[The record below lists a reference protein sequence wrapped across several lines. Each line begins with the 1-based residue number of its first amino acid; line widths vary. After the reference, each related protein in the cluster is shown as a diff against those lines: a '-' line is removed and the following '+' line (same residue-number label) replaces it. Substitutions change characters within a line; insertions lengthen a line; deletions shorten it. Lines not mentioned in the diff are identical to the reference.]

1 MQDPKLFDQYAEKDI
16 NFTSLPVGTRI
27 ISIKG
32 ETSDTDS
39 VQDIFT
45 GTHAEGIIFD
55 VLPEQEHC
63 YAVNFPAGVSVFL
76 SPKEVADNSNYL
88 VLRRVIAR
96 FQPQAWVND
105 TAMNID
111 GVCDLDVTDRL
122 LAMSLKHIHLLE
134 NDDYPSDELVHGLTD
149 HVGPHYVEVKDSILE
164 FFAVEKL
171 ADLTEKIL
179 AEQRLH
185 YAAQSSSEKDKLHN
199 VHIYAIVRVK
209 VSNVEAE
216 NHAEAIK
223 KAEDMID
230 LNGLF
235 NRGSDQEFADDIDC
249 FLVDDVG
256 DEEFNHSRW
265 YQKDGV
271 TLMNQPSHTPELP
284 IMNISWTVREA
295 LEQARAALPDVLF
308 AAQEGIDRRII
319 DRINDVLS
327 AVDFSNLELKAVL
340 VDARKA
346 LPIAWDKQG
355 GCSDTLLRSIDSA
368 LQS

>member
-39 VQDIFT
+39 GQDVFT

-55 VLPEQEHC
+55 VLPEQAHC
-63 YAVNFPAGVSVFL
+63 YAVNFPTGVSVFL

-111 GVCDLDVTDRL
+111 GACDLDVTDRL
-122 LAMSLKHIHLLE
+122 LAMPLKHIHLLE
-134 NDDYPSDELVHGLTD
+134 DDDYPSDELVHGLTD

-164 FFAVEKL
+164 FFAVERL
-171 ADLTEKIL
+171 ADITEKIL

-185 YAAQSSSEKDKLHN
+185 YAAQSSSERGKLHN

-249 FLVDDVG
+249 FLVDEVG
-256 DEEFNHSRW
+256 DEEFNVSVYSFH
-265 YQKDGV
+265 
-271 TLMNQPSHTPELP
+271 L
-284 IMNISWTVREA
+284 
-295 LEQARAALPDVLF
+295 
-308 AAQEGIDRRII
+308 
-319 DRINDVLS
+319 
-327 AVDFSNLELKAVL
+327 
-340 VDARKA
+340 
-346 LPIAWDKQG
+346 DKL
-355 GCSDTLLRSIDSA
+355 CRLI
-368 LQS
+368 

>member
-1 MQDPKLFDQYAEKDI
+1 MQDPKLFDQSAEKDI

-39 VQDIFT
+39 GQNVFT
-45 GTHAEGIIFD
+45 GTHAEGIISD
-55 VLPEQEHC
+55 VLPEQVHC
-63 YAVNFPAGVSVFL
+63 YAVNFPTGVSVFL
-76 SPKEVADNSNYL
+76 SPKEVADNSNYI

-122 LAMSLKHIHLLE
+122 LAMPLKHIHLLE
-134 NDDYPSDELVHGLTD
+134 DDDYPSDELVHGLTD

-164 FFAVEKL
+164 FFAVERL
-171 ADLTEKIL
+171 ADITEKIL
-179 AEQRLH
+179 VEQRLH

-209 VSNVEAE
+209 VSNIEAE

-249 FLVDDVG
+249 FLVDEVG

-265 YQKDGV
+265 YQKDGIS
-271 TLMNQPSHTPELP
+271 PAHKHEESSF
-284 IMNISWTVREA
+284 SWTLREA

-308 AAQEGIDRRII
+308 AAQDGIDRRII
-319 DRINDVLS
+319 DRINDALS
-327 AVDFSNLELKAVL
+327 AVDFSDLELKAVL

-355 GCSDTLLRSIDSA
+355 GCSDALLRSIDLA

>member
-1 MQDPKLFDQYAEKDI
+1 MQDPKLFDQSAEKDI

-45 GTHAEGIIFD
+45 GTHAEGIISD
-55 VLPEQEHC
+55 LLPEQEHC
-63 YAVNFPAGVSVFL
+63 YAVNFPKGVSVFL
-76 SPKEVADNSNYL
+76 SPKEVADNRNYV

-134 NDDYPSDELVHGLTD
+134 DDDYPSDKLVHGLTD

-171 ADLTEKIL
+171 TDITEAML

-185 YAAQSSSEKDKLHN
+185 YAAQSSSENVKLHN

-249 FLVDDVG
+249 FLVDEVG
-256 DEEFNHSRW
+256 EEEFHIVAGIRRMAFLLHISMRNQVFHGLCVKLWSKQEPH
-265 YQKDGV
+265 Y
-271 TLMNQPSHTPELP
+271 LMFFL
-284 IMNISWTVREA
+284 
-295 LEQARAALPDVLF
+295 LL
-308 AAQEGIDRRII
+308 
-319 DRINDVLS
+319 
-327 AVDFSNLELKAVL
+327 
-340 VDARKA
+340 RKA
-346 LPIAWDKQG
+346 
-355 GCSDTLLRSIDSA
+355 
-368 LQS
+368 